1 MPLQELESFEAQNEV
16 GARRDAGRSGYLL
29 REKPLLQLQAKANV
43 RLGLTATNF
52 RSV

>member
-29 REKPLLQLQAKANV
+29 RENPWLQLQLQAKA
-43 RLGLTATNF
+43 AMA
-52 RSV
+52 